1 MLLTHRT
8 REPDNEVP
16 PRREGCAARFLWLP
30 RRVLRPLW
38 LPRRVLP
45 RRVPRLLWR
54 PRRVLRL
61 LWRPLP
67 LPGRFQSKDNAKS
80 LTRPLNSAGK
90 CHCRLPTPTR
100 RRSPERLNGR
110 KRRLY
115 KVRDAQPF
123 ETYPQER
130 HDANFAPV
138 DLTTETQ

>member
-16 PRREGCAARFLWLP
+16 PRREGCAARFLGLP

-38 LPRRVLP
+38 LPRRVP
-45 RRVPRLLWR
+45 RR
-54 PRRVLRL
+54 PRRVLPL

-90 CHCRLPTPTR
+90 SHCRLAMPTR

-123 ETYPQER
+123 ETYPQEK

>member
-30 RRVLRPLW
+30 RRVL
-38 LPRRVLP
+38 P
-45 RRVPRLLWR
+45 RRVP
-54 PRRVLRL
+54 RL

-80 LTRPLNSAGK
+80 LTRPLNWAEK
-90 CHCRLPTPTR
+90 CHCRLPMPTR

-138 DLTTETQ
+138 DITTETQ